1 MSGVAASCMEW
12 AEPVGWGG
20 GRFCREGCTLDETRK
35 RMRVVAGALE
45 EQMRNVWG
53 GWHRARGWGGGSFGV
68 LVVCVVGLASLLSW
82 QIGTSLAGIRGGG
95 EFLAVESGWL
105 AEEGQPVAASGP
117 ANLAAS
123 IRRYYARIPGGFD
136 AAVRAARKA
145 GERRHLSR
153 FPPLV
158 YAALTANVP
167 VVAEPFEEMEGGR
180 KSATVLGSYSPHDGT
195 VRVKTPQA
203 ADRLRIVREHE
214 LTHAWQFAGGPSD
227 AEGQEKG
234 EWATRFRTPLGD
246 EAKQMAKLSMGCSFL
261 RSCEGEGQF
270 VRGYLARPIEIDPR
284 MAAFKRWWAA
294 DHGELLDT
302 AEKVREAIEHPA
314 SNGIPAGFDALQLLK
329 LWDTYR
335 DQPEVQEML
344 VARMLQLV

>member
-1 MSGVAASCMEW
+1 MEQ
-12 AEPVGWGG
+12 
-20 GRFCREGCTLDETRK
+20 R
-35 RMRVVAGALE
+35 
-45 EQMRNVWG
+45 
-53 GWHRARGWGGGSFGV
+53 
-68 LVVCVVGLASLLSW
+68 
-82 QIGTSLAGIRGGG
+82 
-95 EFLAVESGWL
+95 
-105 AEEGQPVAASGP
+105 QPAAASGP
-117 ANLAAS
+117 ANLAAG
-123 IRRYYARIPGGFD
+123 IRRYYARIPGGFG

-145 GERRHLSR
+145 GERRHLAR

-227 AEGQEKG
+227 AEGRRKE

-246 EAKQMAKLSMGCSFL
+246 EAKQMAKLSMGCSCL
-261 RSCEGEGQF
+261 RSGEGEGQF

-314 SNGIPAGFDALQLLK
+314 SNGIPAAFDALQFLK